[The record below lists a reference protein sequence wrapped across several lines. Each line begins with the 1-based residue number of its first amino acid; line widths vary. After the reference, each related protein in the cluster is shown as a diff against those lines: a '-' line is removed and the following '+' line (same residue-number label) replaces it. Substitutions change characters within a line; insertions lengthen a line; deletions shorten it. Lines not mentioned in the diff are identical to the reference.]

1 MSIPVALDELRNEIA
16 RHSHGGFLITTSADG
31 RPHVVAIDPQWDG
44 DTIVSTCGR
53 KTADNTKTF
62 PGAALL
68 WPPTEAGGYNLI
80 VDVTVTPSLD
90 GDQHRVRL
98 APTKA
103 VLHRPAIDTN
113 AGTIAA
119 CGSDCAPLPS

>member
-16 RHSHGGFLITTSADG
+16 RHGHGGFLITTSADG
-31 RPHVVAIDPQWDG
+31 RPHIVAIDAQWDG

-53 KTADNTKTF
+53 KTADNASAH
-62 PGAALL
+62 PAAALL

-80 VDVTVTPSLD
+80 VDVTAAATLT
-90 GDQHRVRL
+90 GEQRRVQL
-98 APTKA
+98 VPTKA
-103 VLHRPAIDTN
+103 VLHRPAVDTT

-119 CGSDCAPLPS
+119 CGSDCAPLPG